1 MNHSAWRTPF
11 VLALSLTSGLGL
23 ALGTE
28 CPVGVNVNSF
38 QNFSA
43 AEQQMIVEQLKSCGV
58 SFVRTSLREREALLA
73 DGMGILQCRHV
84 FGRRPDPSPFS
95 RRDARL
101 FPPPFPT
108 GTPGRLLLVCV
119 ERAGSG
125 LHLSRRSPDGGR

>member
-58 SFVRTSLREREALLA
+58 SFVRTSLRPDDKAA
-73 DGMGILQCRHV
+73 SSIAAAITV
-84 FGRRPDPSPFS
+84 RP
-95 RRDARL
+95 
-101 FPPPFPT
+101 
-108 GTPGRLLLVCV
+108 LVIP
-119 ERAGSG
+119 A
-125 LHLSRRSPDGGR
+125 

>member
-28 CPVGVNVNSF
+28 CPVGVNVNSL

-58 SFVRTSLREREALLA
+58 SFARTSLRPDDKNMNLA
-73 DGMGILQCRHV
+73 KKLQSEGIGLVLVPGVEFYPRGLFWYV
-84 FGRRPDPSPFS
+84 WNEPDRNSIY
-95 RRDARL
+95 RGGVL
-101 FPPPFPT
+101 M
-108 GTPGRLLLVCV
+108 
-119 ERAGSG
+119 EAGS
-125 LHLSRRSPDGGR
+125 LAVAPMPAH